1 MSCNCTTPCTSTCPS
16 YCGCTVQVPG
26 TCVFYQGSNLTCI
39 DATKG
44 DTYDSILATI
54 NSLICN
60 LTPPSG
66 NTTVVTGCSS
76 ITVTPST
83 ASGVT
88 TYNVCLSSATQTQIT
103 NNTANIATLSACV
116 DSGVLDLVSTDG
128 SVTITVDTPSTGCGR
143 ILDLS
148 VPAPSSSVPLDGI
161 IYNNSS
167 FDLADGGIG
176 VDQVLKTS
184 GTAIGTYYTNNG
196 LNVGDEI
203 RWRSNGQIAA
213 GLSPGNQPVTDG
225 LKIDLFDTPTGILEE
240 NIFGGFSTGTNA
252 LNSWQ
257 IEATATVISNAPGAS
272 ILFVT
277 IKLFKTS
284 LGNQIVGNSSTD
296 VYVMNRQVFNVDL
309 STLEIRVKYYRLVP
323 IALASSNYAAQHVV
337 EIRKSI

>member
-44 DTYDSILATI
+44 DTYDSILANI
-54 NSLICN
+54 NNIICN
-60 LTPPSG
+60 LEPPSG

-116 DSGVLDLVSTDG
+116 DAGVLDLVSTDG

-143 ILDLS
+143 VLDLS
-148 VPAPSSSVPLDGI
+148 VPAPTAPPVLDGI
-161 IYNNSS
+161 IYSNSTVAPANGATG
-167 FDLADGGIG
+167 FDQI
-176 VDQVLKTS
+176 LKTS

-213 GLSPGNQPVTDG
+213 GPVGPILLTDL
-225 LKIDLFDTPTGILEE
+225 LKFEFSDGFTTGGDFFD
-240 NIFGGFSTGTNA
+240 GFATFTNA
-252 LNSWQ
+252 LSSW
-257 IEATATVISNAPGAS
+257 ELEGTATVLDNTPTAAEFLVTVKLFRHSSANSIRDNTNRDMYLINRTISNIQLANLQIRTKYVRNVSAALSAS
-272 ILFVT
+272 NFA
-277 IKLFKTS
+277 
-284 LGNQIVGNSSTD
+284 
-296 VYVMNRQVFNVDL
+296 RQL
-309 STLEIRVKYYRLVP
+309 
-323 IALASSNYAAQHVV
+323 VV